1 MLKVY
6 SLSTIRFSPCTARC
20 ESVCLYK
27 DLNTYVHAALLLT
40 APNKRQG
47 KCPPTEGRVNRWWW
61 LHQMEHSELTRN
73 GPLIQ
78 AITALMNHRIVMLHE
93 KRQNWVHTVWFYL
106 YEIPGNTTDVQ
117 WQKPDQC
124 IPRDEAEGWELSAI
138 CWASSKCQ
146 KLLNLLHSLPQL
158 TLRSNPIS
166 NKCYQTKISHLK
178 SAFNSNRPNI
188 YTIWARLSP
197 NSAGE
202 DLSDSLCLLF
212 QTRRWKQVAGCC
224 LCVQLFILQR
234 SYNSVGQVLVSSP
247 SWNYALCG
255 FAFLLQE
262 AVRVPSV
269 RNCFFLVF
277 LWDGTFLCIRID
289 FSTFS
294 RLRKLNTYRKS
305 FLAHL

>member
-20 ESVCLYK
+20 ESACLYK

-73 GPLIQ
+73 GLLIQ
-78 AITALMNHRIVMLHE
+78 AITALINHRIVMLHE

-178 SAFNSNRPNI
+178 VHSTQIDQI
-188 YTIWARLSP
+188 YIQY
-197 NSAGE
+197 GQ
-202 DLSDSLCLLF
+202 DSLQTMLEKTF
-212 QTRRWKQVAGCC
+212 QI
-224 LCVQLFILQR
+224 LCVFFFRHVDESRWQAAVSVFSYLFFRGVTI
-234 SYNSVGQVLVSSP
+234 VLVRYWFLPLPETMLCVVLHFSSKK
-247 SWNYALCG
+247 LLE
-255 FAFLLQE
+255 FRLLEIAF
-262 AVRVPSV
+262 S
-269 RNCFFLVF
+269 
-277 LWDGTFLCIRID
+277 
-289 FSTFS
+289 
-294 RLRKLNTYRKS
+294 
-305 FLAHL
+305 